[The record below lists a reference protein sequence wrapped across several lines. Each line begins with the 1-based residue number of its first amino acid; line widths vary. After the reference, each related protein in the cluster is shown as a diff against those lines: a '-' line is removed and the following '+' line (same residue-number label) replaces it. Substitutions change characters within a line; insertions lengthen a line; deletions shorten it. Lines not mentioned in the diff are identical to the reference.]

1 MSELSNFIRGI
12 RTIGKIKKEV
22 DRMSNEIQKPFYK
35 SSTTQTVAGSAIG
48 SLTIGWAIV
57 KGLRMIAPQYVIWSE
72 AEDATIA
79 NILTVILTPII
90 SRIVA
95 LIRKG

>member
-1 MSELSNFIRGI
+1 MSKLSDFIRGI
-12 RTIGKIKKEV
+12 RAIGKIKKEV
-22 DRMSNEIQKPFYK
+22 DRMSEIQKPFYK

-48 SLTIGWAIV
+48 SLTIGWVIV
-57 KGLRMIAPQYVIWSE
+57 RALRMLAPQYVIWSE

>member
-1 MSELSNFIRGI
+1 MSKLSDFIRGI
-12 RTIGKIKKEV
+12 RAIGKIKKEV
-22 DRMSNEIQKPFYK
+22 DRMSEIQKPFYK

-57 KGLRMIAPQYVIWSE
+57 KGLRMLAPQYVIWSE

>member
-1 MSELSNFIRGI
+1 MSRLSELIRGI

-22 DRMSNEIQKPFYK
+22 DMIRKPFYK
-35 SSTTQTVAGSAIG
+35 STTTQTVAGSALG
-48 SLTIGWAIV
+48 SATIGWVIV
-57 KGLRMIAPQYVIWSE
+57 RALRMLAPQYVIWSE
-72 AEDATIA
+72 AEDATVA
-79 NILTVILTPII
+79 NIVTVILTPIV

>member
-1 MSELSNFIRGI
+1 MIR
-12 RTIGKIKKEV
+12 
-22 DRMSNEIQKPFYK
+22 KPFYK
-35 SSTTQTVAGSAIG
+35 STTTQTVAGSALG
-48 SLTIGWAIV
+48 SATIGWAIV
-57 KGLRMIAPQYVIWSE
+57 KGLRMLAPQYVIWSE